1 MKTIMKT
8 FSSGTIAAITALA
21 ILIIL
26 TGVTVAGHTGVFNI
40 FGNMVTVDNADYS
53 GYNAAAAKTQDI
65 LAGEPVQILYDDTA
79 DRIYAGTDAE
89 ILSRISIIRDGNTE
103 NAQNA
108 ERVKVLYVKDKEEN
122 EIAYDETSRTVRF
135 ENPGLYVV
143 RVSVKDSENR
153 QTVAD
158 ITIPVEEQ

>member
-8 FSSGTIAAITALA
+8 FSSSTIAAITALA

-122 EIAYDETSRTVRF
+122 EINYDETSKTVRF

-143 RVSVKDSENR
+143 RLSVRDSENR

-158 ITIPVEEQ
+158 ITLPVEEQ

>member
-65 LAGEPVQILYDDTA
+65 LAAEPAQILYADTE
-79 DRIYAGTDAE
+79 DRIYAGTDAQ
-89 ILSRISIIRDGNTE
+89 ILSRINIIRDGSTE

-122 EIAYDETSRTVRF
+122 EISFDETSKTVRF

-143 RVSVKDSENR
+143 RLSVRDSENR

>member
-8 FSSGTIAAITALA
+8 FSGDAVAAITALA

-26 TGVTVAGHTGVFNI
+26 TCITVAGHTGI
-40 FGNMVTVDNADYS
+40 FDILGSRVTVNNADYS
-53 GYNAAAAKTQDI
+53 GYNAAAVKTQDI
-65 LAGEPVQILYDDTA
+65 LAAEPAQILYDDTA
-79 DRIYAGTDAE
+79 DRIYAGTDAQ
-89 ILSRISIIRDGNTE
+89 ILSRINIIRDGSTE

-108 ERVKVLYVKDKEEN
+108 GRVKVLYVKDKEDN
-122 EIAYDETSRTVRF
+122 EIFFDETSKTVRF

-143 RVSVKDSENR
+143 RLSVRDSENR

-158 ITIPVEEQ
+158 ITLPVEEQ

>member
-65 LAGEPVQILYDDTA
+65 LAGEQVQILYDDTA

-122 EIAYDETSRTVRF
+122 EINYDETSKTVRF

-143 RVSVKDSENR
+143 RLSVRDSENR

-158 ITIPVEEQ
+158 ITLPVEEQ

>member
-26 TGVTVAGHTGVFNI
+26 TGVTVAGHTGI
-40 FGNMVTVDNADYS
+40 FDILGNRVTVNNADYS
-53 GYNAAAAKTQDI
+53 GYNAAAVKTQDI
-65 LAGEPVQILYDDTA
+65 LAGEPVQILYADTA
-79 DRIYAGTDAE
+79 DRIYAGTDAQ
-89 ILSRISIIRDGNTE
+89 ILSRINIIRDGSTE

-122 EIAYDETSRTVRF
+122 EINYDETSKTVRF

-143 RVSVKDSENR
+143 RLSVRDSENR

-158 ITIPVEEQ
+158 ITLPVEEQ

>member
-122 EIAYDETSRTVRF
+122 EINYDEASKTVRF

-143 RVSVKDSENR
+143 RLSVRDSENR

-158 ITIPVEEQ
+158 ITLPVEEQ

>member
-8 FSSGTIAAITALA
+8 FSSSTIAAITALA

-65 LAGEPVQILYDDTA
+65 LAAEPAQILYADTA
-79 DRIYAGTDAE
+79 DRIYAGTDAQ
-89 ILSRISIIRDGNTE
+89 ILSRINIIRDGSTE

-122 EIAYDETSRTVRF
+122 EINYDETSKTVRF

-143 RVSVKDSENR
+143 RLSVRDSENR

-158 ITIPVEEQ
+158 ITLPVEEQ

>member
-122 EIAYDETSRTVRF
+122 EINYDETSKTVRF

-143 RVSVKDSENR
+143 RLSVRDSENR

>member
-8 FSSGTIAAITALA
+8 FSSGTIAAITSLA

-26 TGVTVAGHTGVFNI
+26 TGITVAGHTGI
-40 FGNMVTVDNADYS
+40 FDILGSRVTVNNADYS
-53 GYNAAAAKTQDI
+53 GYNAAAVKTQDI
-65 LAGEPVQILYDDTA
+65 LAGEPVQILYADTA
-79 DRIYAGTDAE
+79 DRIYAGTDAQ
-89 ILSRISIIRDGNTE
+89 ILSRINIIRDGSTE

-108 ERVKVLYVKDKEEN
+108 ERVKVLYVKDKKEN
-122 EIAYDETSRTVRF
+122 EINYDETSKTVRF

-143 RVSVKDSENR
+143 RLSVRDSENR

>member
-21 ILIIL
+21 RLIIL
-26 TGVTVAGHTGVFNI
+26 TGVAVAGHRGVFNI

-65 LAGEPVQILYDDTA
+65 LAAEPAQILYADTA
-79 DRIYAGTDAE
+79 DRIYAGTDAQ
-89 ILSRISIIRDGNTE
+89 ILSRINIIRDGSTE

-122 EIAYDETSRTVRF
+122 EINYDETSKTVRF

-143 RVSVKDSENR
+143 RLSVRDSENR

>member
-26 TGVTVAGHTGVFNI
+26 TGVTVAGHTGI
-40 FGNMVTVDNADYS
+40 FDILGSRVTVNNADYS

-65 LAGEPVQILYDDTA
+65 LAGEPVQILYADTA
-79 DRIYAGTDAE
+79 DRIYAGTDAQ
-89 ILSRISIIRDGNTE
+89 ILSRINIIRDGSTE

-122 EIAYDETSRTVRF
+122 EINYDETSKTVRF

-143 RVSVKDSENR
+143 RLSVRDSENR

-158 ITIPVEEQ
+158 ITLPVEEQ

>member
-122 EIAYDETSRTVRF
+122 EINYDETSKTVRF
-135 ENPGLYVV
+135 ENSGLYVV
-143 RVSVKDSENR
+143 RLSVRDSENR

-158 ITIPVEEQ
+158 ITLPVEEQ

>member
-26 TGVTVAGHTGVFNI
+26 TGVTVAGHTGI
-40 FGNMVTVDNADYS
+40 FDILGSRVTVNNADYS

-65 LAGEPVQILYDDTA
+65 LAAEPAQILYADTA
-79 DRIYAGTDAE
+79 DRIYAGTDAQ
-89 ILSRISIIRDGNTE
+89 ILSRINIIRDGSTE

-122 EIAYDETSRTVRF
+122 EINYDETSKTVRF

-143 RVSVKDSENR
+143 RLSVRDSENR

-158 ITIPVEEQ
+158 ITLPVEEQ

>member
-122 EIAYDETSRTVRF
+122 EINYDETSKTVRF

-143 RVSVKDSENR
+143 RLSVRNSENR

-158 ITIPVEEQ
+158 ITLPVEEQ

>member
-26 TGVTVAGHTGVFNI
+26 TVVTVAGHTGI
-40 FGNMVTVDNADYS
+40 FDILGNRVTVNNADYS

-103 NAQNA
+103 NAQDA
-108 ERVKVLYVKDKEEN
+108 DRVKVLYVKDKEGN

>member
-26 TGVTVAGHTGVFNI
+26 TGVTVSGHTGVFNI

-122 EIAYDETSRTVRF
+122 EINYDETSKTVRF

-143 RVSVKDSENR
+143 RLSVRDSENR

-158 ITIPVEEQ
+158 ITLPVEEQ

>member
-65 LAGEPVQILYDDTA
+65 LAAEPAQILYADTA
-79 DRIYAGTDAE
+79 DRIYAGTDAQ
-89 ILSRISIIRDGNTE
+89 ILSRINIIRDGSTE

-122 EIAYDETSRTVRF
+122 EISFDETSKTVRF

-143 RVSVKDSENR
+143 RLSVRDSENR

>member
-8 FSSGTIAAITALA
+8 FSGDAVAAITSLA

-65 LAGEPVQILYDDTA
+65 LAGEPVQIFYDDTA

-122 EIAYDETSRTVRF
+122 EIFFDETSKTVRF

-143 RVSVKDSENR
+143 RLSVRDSENR

>member
-79 DRIYAGTDAE
+79 DRIYSGTDAE

-122 EIAYDETSRTVRF
+122 EINYDETSKTVRF

-143 RVSVKDSENR
+143 RLSVRDSENR

-158 ITIPVEEQ
+158 ITLPVEEQ

>member
-65 LAGEPVQILYDDTA
+65 LAAEPAQILYADTA
-79 DRIYAGTDAE
+79 DRIYAGTDAQ
-89 ILSRISIIRDGNTE
+89 ILSRINIIRDGSTE

-122 EIAYDETSRTVRF
+122 EINYDETSKTVRF

-143 RVSVKDSENR
+143 RLSVRDSENR

-158 ITIPVEEQ
+158 ITLPVEEQ

>member
-89 ILSRISIIRDGNTE
+89 ILSRISIIWDRNTE
-103 NAQNA
+103 NAQDA
-108 ERVKVLYVKDKEEN
+108 DRVKVLYVKDKEGN
-122 EIAYDETSRTVRF
+122 EIAYDKTSRTVRF

>member
-65 LAGEPVQILYDDTA
+65 LAGEPVQIFYDDTA
-79 DRIYAGTDAE
+79 DRIYAGTDAQ
-89 ILSRISIIRDGNTE
+89 ILSWINIIRDGSTE

-108 ERVKVLYVKDKEEN
+108 GRVKVLYVKDKEEN
-122 EIAYDETSRTVRF
+122 EIFFDETSKTVRF

-143 RVSVKDSENR
+143 RLSVRDSENR

-158 ITIPVEEQ
+158 ITLPVEEQ

>member
-65 LAGEPVQILYDDTA
+65 LAGEPVQIFYDDTA
-79 DRIYAGTDAE
+79 DRIYAGTDAQ

-103 NAQNA
+103 NAQDA
-108 ERVKVLYVKDKEEN
+108 DRVKVLYVKDKEGN

-143 RVSVKDSENR
+143 RLSVRDSENR

>member
-1 MKTIMKT
+1 M
-8 FSSGTIAAITALA
+8 
-21 ILIIL
+21 
-26 TGVTVAGHTGVFNI
+26 
-40 FGNMVTVDNADYS
+40 
-53 GYNAAAAKTQDI
+53 
-65 LAGEPVQILYDDTA
+65 AGEPVQILYDDTA

-103 NAQNA
+103 NAQDA
-108 ERVKVLYVKDKEEN
+108 DRVKVLYVKDKEGN

>member
-1 MKTIMKT
+1 MPVRMQRY
-8 FSSGTIAAITALA
+8 FPGFPLSGT
-21 ILIIL
+21 
-26 TGVTVAGHTGVFNI
+26 
-40 FGNMVTVDNADYS
+40 
-53 GYNAAAAKTQDI
+53 
-65 LAGEPVQILYDDTA
+65 
-79 DRIYAGTDAE
+79 
-89 ILSRISIIRDGNTE
+89 GNTE
-103 NAQNA
+103 NAQDA
-108 ERVKVLYVKDKEEN
+108 DRVKVLYVKDKEGN

>member
-53 GYNAAAAKTQDI
+53 GYNAAAVKTQDI
-65 LAGEPVQILYDDTA
+65 LAGEPVQILYADTA
-79 DRIYAGTDAE
+79 DRIYAGTDAQ
-89 ILSRISIIRDGNTE
+89 ILSRINIIRDGSTE

-122 EIAYDETSRTVRF
+122 EIFFDETSKTVRF

-143 RVSVKDSENR
+143 RLSVRDSENR

-158 ITIPVEEQ
+158 ITLPVEEQ

>member
-26 TGVTVAGHTGVFNI
+26 TGITVAGHTGVFDI
-40 FGNMVTVDNADYS
+40 LGSRVTVNNADYS
-53 GYNAAAAKTQDI
+53 GYNAAAAKTKDI
-65 LAGEPVQILYDDTA
+65 LAGESAQILYDDTA

-103 NAQNA
+103 NAQDA
-108 ERVKVLYVKDKEEN
+108 DRVKVLYVKDKEGN

-143 RVSVKDSENR
+143 RLSVRDSENR

>member
-1 MKTIMKT
+1 MKTIMKN

-53 GYNAAAAKTQDI
+53 GYNAAAVKTQDI

-122 EIAYDETSRTVRF
+122 EINYDETSKTVRF

-143 RVSVKDSENR
+143 RLSVRDSENR

-158 ITIPVEEQ
+158 ITLPVEEQ

>member
-89 ILSRISIIRDGNTE
+89 ILYRISIIRDGNTE

-122 EIAYDETSRTVRF
+122 EINYDETSKTVRF

-143 RVSVKDSENR
+143 RLSVRDSENR

-158 ITIPVEEQ
+158 ITLPVEEQ

>member
-65 LAGEPVQILYDDTA
+65 LAAEPAQILYADTA
-79 DRIYAGTDAE
+79 DRIYAGTDAQ
-89 ILSRISIIRDGNTE
+89 ILSRINIIRDGSTE

-122 EIAYDETSRTVRF
+122 EINYDETSKTVRF

-143 RVSVKDSENR
+143 RLSVRDSENR

>member
-89 ILSRISIIRDGNTE
+89 ILSRISIIWDGNTE
-103 NAQNA
+103 NAQDA
-108 ERVKVLYVKDKEEN
+108 DRVKVLYVQDKEGN

>member
-26 TGVTVAGHTGVFNI
+26 TGITVAGHTGVFDI
-40 FGNMVTVDNADYS
+40 LGSRVTVNNADYS
-53 GYNAAAAKTQDI
+53 GYNAAAAKTKDI
-65 LAGEPVQILYDDTA
+65 LAGESAQILYDDTA

-143 RVSVKDSENR
+143 
-153 QTVAD
+153 D

>member
-1 MKTIMKT
+1 M
-8 FSSGTIAAITALA
+8 
-21 ILIIL
+21 
-26 TGVTVAGHTGVFNI
+26 
-40 FGNMVTVDNADYS
+40 
-53 GYNAAAAKTQDI
+53 
-65 LAGEPVQILYDDTA
+65 AGEPVQILYDDTA

-122 EIAYDETSRTVRF
+122 EINYDETSKTVRF

-143 RVSVKDSENR
+143 RLSVRDSENR

-158 ITIPVEEQ
+158 ITLPVEEQ

>member
-1 MKTIMKT
+1 M
-8 FSSGTIAAITALA
+8 
-21 ILIIL
+21 
-26 TGVTVAGHTGVFNI
+26 
-40 FGNMVTVDNADYS
+40 
-53 GYNAAAAKTQDI
+53 
-65 LAGEPVQILYDDTA
+65 AGEPVQILYDDTA

-89 ILSRISIIRDGNTE
+89 ILSRISIIWDGNTE
-103 NAQNA
+103 NAQDA
-108 ERVKVLYVKDKEEN
+108 DRVKVLYVQDKEGN

>member
-122 EIAYDETSRTVRF
+122 EINYDEISKTVRF

-143 RVSVKDSENR
+143 RLSVRDSENR

-158 ITIPVEEQ
+158 ITLPVEEQ

>member
-40 FGNMVTVDNADYS
+40 FGNMVTVDNTDYS

-122 EIAYDETSRTVRF
+122 EINYDETSKTVRF

-143 RVSVKDSENR
+143 RLSVRDSENR

-158 ITIPVEEQ
+158 ITLPVEEQ

>member
-65 LAGEPVQILYDDTA
+65 LAGEPVQILYADTA
-79 DRIYAGTDAE
+79 DRIYAGTDAQ
-89 ILSRISIIRDGNTE
+89 ILSRINIIRDGSTE

-122 EIAYDETSRTVRF
+122 EINYDETSKTVRF

-143 RVSVKDSENR
+143 RLSVRDSENR

-158 ITIPVEEQ
+158 ITLPVEEQ

>member
-65 LAGEPVQILYDDTA
+65 LAGEPVQIFYDDTA

-122 EIAYDETSRTVRF
+122 EINYDETSKTVRF

-143 RVSVKDSENR
+143 RLSVRDAENR

-158 ITIPVEEQ
+158 ITLPVEEQ

>member
-79 DRIYAGTDAE
+79 DRIYAGTDAQ
-89 ILSRISIIRDGNTE
+89 ILSRINIIRDGSTE

-122 EIAYDETSRTVRF
+122 EINYDETSKTVRF

-143 RVSVKDSENR
+143 RLSVRDSENR

-158 ITIPVEEQ
+158 ITLPVEEQ